1 MIELLAY
8 SLPLADSDVGF
19 IGTLISQI
27 WLWTRVA
34 IGIGLVIFVH
44 ELGHFLAAK
53 TFGVKCEKFYV
64 GFDVPIRIGPI
75 KFPRTLGKF
84 TYGETEY
91 GIGIL
96 PLGGYVKML
105 GQDDDPRKAQE
116 EAERIRLEN
125 GNEEDVPEQ
134 LDPRSYPAKPVWQR
148 MIIISAG
155 VVMNVITGIL
165 FAAIAYGYGVN
176 YNPAIIGGVT
186 PGGPAWQSGIRP
198 GGEVV
203 AVGDFEDD
211 QMHYREMRQE
221 ILTAGLKSAS
231 TPIPVQIRYDDGVKK
246 YDLSTAPHP
255 LDKDMRMIGITSPVS
270 VKLGKKM
277 VATPGSVAE
286 EVLSEKDAGAKLVAF
301 DEMPINTEAI
311 VPGTPFF
318 DYLNTHPSKTIR
330 LDFKRADGSSNTVE
344 LPPQKSKSLGIRFA
358 IGKVNALTTNGP
370 AAKAG
375 IKVGDQ
381 ITAING
387 DEDIDAYGLPV
398 ALVEASGTVTLTLQR
413 GEGPNAETIQAE
425 MTPVESQ
432 QTMAPTDGTAGLIA
446 VNRFGLAY
454 KATPFIA
461 EIDSGQSDTPLQ
473 VGDRLK
479 RLHLVQGQDVE
490 KLAEDERYST
500 LLSELEDWDI
510 SDAGDV
516 STLLDTLQVLPTGT
530 EFVVVAERP
539 ADKKI
544 VEAKLKITVDDQVR
558 FERGIGFIAAERTQT
573 ATSIGQ
579 ALSLGWRE
587 GKRRMYDV
595 VRFLGMA
602 VKGNVKRQHV
612 GGPIQIVRIA
622 GMEAERGISPQLL
635 FLTLLSMN
643 LAILNFLPIPA
654 LDGGH
659 MVFLIAEAIRGKRL
673 NEELEMKLTLA
684 GVLALLALM
693 AFVFLN
699 DIINII

>member
-8 SLPLADSDVGF
+8 SLPLADTEVGF
-19 IGTLISQI
+19 FGTLISQI

-34 IGIGLVIFVH
+34 LGIGLVIFVH

-125 GNEEDVPEQ
+125 GDDEDAVEQ

-186 PGGPAWQSGIRP
+186 PGGPAWQTGIQP

-203 AVGDFEDD
+203 AVGDFRDD

-231 TPIPVQIRYDDGVKK
+231 TPIPVEIRYDDGVKK

-255 LDKDMRMIGITSPVS
+255 LDKDMRMIGITNPTAL
-270 VKLGKKM
+270 KIGKIP
-277 VATPGSVAE
+277 AAPGSVAE
-286 EVLSEKDAGAKLVAF
+286 TVMSKEDAGATLVAY
-301 DEMPINTEAI
+301 DDKPINSDAI

-318 DYLNTHPSKTIR
+318 DYLNTHPSKTIK
-330 LDFKRADGSSNTVE
+330 LEFKRADGSTNTVE
-344 LPPQKSKSLGIRFA
+344 MPPQTSKSLGIHFA
-358 IGKVNALTTNGP
+358 IGKVTALMAGGP
-370 AAKAG
+370 AEKAG
-375 IKVGDQ
+375 VKVGDQ
-381 ITAING
+381 IVAVDG
-387 DEDIDAYGLPV
+387 KADIDAYSLPV
-398 ALVEASGTVTLTLQR
+398 TLVETSESVTLSLRR
-413 GEGPNAETIQAE
+413 GEGDQAESIDVE

-432 QTMAPTDGTAGLIA
+432 QTLAPTDGAQGLIG

-454 KATPFIA
+454 KATPMIA
-461 EIDSGQSDTPLQ
+461 RIDSSQADSGL
-473 VGDRLK
+473 VEGDRIK
-479 RLHLVQGQDVE
+479 EIHLVKDDE
-490 KLAEDERYST
+490 INKLAEDEQYSV
-500 LLSELEDWDI
+500 LLEELENWDI
-510 SDAGDV
+510 GDAGDV
-516 STLLDTLQVLPTGT
+516 STLLDTLQVLPVGT
-530 EFVVVAERP
+530 QFAVIAERP
-539 ADKKI
+539 SDKKI
-544 VEAKLKITVDDQVR
+544 VEAKLSVVADDQVR
-558 FERGIGFIAAERTQT
+558 FERGIGFTPAERRQT
-573 ATSIGQ
+573 AQSFGQ

-587 GKRRMYDV
+587 GKRRLYDV

-602 VKGNVKRQHV
+602 VKGNVKRKHV

-673 NEELEMKLTLA
+673 NEELEMRLTLA